1 MGRQTGTQ
9 RRAARAERAR
19 LKELEKQRKIDEA
32 AAQEAA
38 AKQKAQDE
46 REANA
51 KAAIRVEKSGKAKD
65 WIKNNAGKTLRYP
78 RDIFTSTTDYLSFDF
93 YEFGP
98 YLAEGGKDGISGPKL
113 GTIFTYMPSNIATGY
128 QQNWGGAKLSPT
140 GRVMMN
146 AINQAAQ
153 GQDRDTVSGYLNK
166 NLLAGSGKTVA
177 ADLFAKALNNT
188 GSDNL
193 SANALLGMQQG
204 IGINNTIELFWS
216 GHGGQRS
223 TTVSIN
229 MAPRGPSERDE
240 IETIIKT
247 FKVAMHPSKNATS
260 AADVGGRF
268 VEYPMAV
275 QMRYM
280 TKSDENPHLNKF
292 KPMVVQSVSTNFTPD
307 NQYVVHEDGSPVA
320 YNLQVNLKEIK
331 LLYADDIIDSTGI
344 GF

>member
-1 MGRQTGTQ
+1 MGRQTGPQ

-19 LKELEKQRKIDEA
+19 LEELEKQRVIDEA
-32 AAQEAA
+32 AAQEKAA
-38 AKQKAQDE
+38 NEQRVE
-46 REANA
+46 EA
-51 KAAIRVEKSGKAKD
+51 KAAVRVEKSGKAKN
-65 WIKNNAGKTLRYP
+65 WVSKTAGKTLKYP
-78 RDIFTSTTDYLSFDF
+78 RDLFDSTTDYLAFDF
-93 YEFGP
+93 HEFGP
-98 YLAEGGKDGISGPKL
+98 YLAEGSKEGIGSPKL

-153 GQDRDTVSGYLNK
+153 GADRDTVSGYLNK

-204 IGINNTIELFWS
+204 VGINNTIELFWS

-229 MAPRGPSERDE
+229 MAPRGDTERKE
-240 IETIIKT
+240 IESIIKT
-247 FKVAMHPSKNATS
+247 FKVAMHPSKNSTS

-268 VEYPMAV
+268 VEYPLAV
-275 QMRYM
+275 RMRYM
-280 TKSDENPHLNKF
+280 TKSKENPHLNKF
-292 KPMVVQSVSTNFTPD
+292 KPMVVQSVQTNFTPD

-331 LLYADDIIDSTGI
+331 LLYADDIMDSTGI
-344 GF
+344 GY

>member
-1 MGRQTGTQ
+1 M
-9 RRAARAERAR
+9 
-19 LKELEKQRKIDEA
+19 
-32 AAQEAA
+32 
-38 AKQKAQDE
+38 
-46 REANA
+46 
-51 KAAIRVEKSGKAKD
+51 
-65 WIKNNAGKTLRYP
+65 
-78 RDIFTSTTDYLSFDF
+78 
-93 YEFGP
+93 
-98 YLAEGGKDGISGPKL
+98 
-113 GTIFTYMPSNIATGY
+113 
-128 QQNWGGAKLSPT
+128 
-140 GRVMMN
+140 
-146 AINQAAQ
+146 
-153 GQDRDTVSGYLNK
+153 
-166 NLLAGSGKTVA
+166 
-177 ADLFAKALNNT
+177 NNT

-223 TTVSIN
+223 TPVSIN

-280 TKSDENPHLNKF
+280 TKSEENPHLNKF

-331 LLYADDIIDSTGI
+331 LLYADDIIDSSGI

>member
-1 MGRQTGTQ
+1 M
-9 RRAARAERAR
+9 
-19 LKELEKQRKIDEA
+19 KELEKQRKIDEA

-153 GQDRDTVSGYLNK
+153 GKDRDTVSGYLNK

-247 FKVAMHPSKNATS
+247 FKIAMHPSKNATS